1 MTLLRSL
8 IRVLLIFNAFVG
20 VGCVIV
26 EPAAERI
33 GWIVGGPF
41 GEAQVIRIEEMG
53 ADPGFIVAP
62 AEFDATFAFIG
73 AILLGIVGCTG
84 SKWAL
89 LLGAI
94 LLAAVRI
101 IYDGGGFPLDYGLDA
116 ILDWTAVFLAIF
128 SGFIVGRY
136 TLPFRSRPPVTLG

>member
-1 MTLLRSL
+1 MTALRSFVH
-8 IRVLLIFNAFVG
+8 VLLIFNAFVG
-20 VGCVIV
+20 VGCFIV

-53 ADPGFIVAP
+53 ADPGFIGAP

-73 AILLGIVGCTG
+73 AILLGIAVATG
-84 SKWAL
+84 STWAL
-89 LLGAI
+89 VLGAI
-94 LLAAVRI
+94 LLAVVRF
-101 IYDGGGFPLDYGLDA
+101 IYNESGFPGDLGWSA
-116 ILDWTAVFLAIF
+116 VLDWTNVFLAIF

-136 TLPFRSRPPVTLG
+136 TLPFPSRPPVTRG